1 MNPHPPANDCGY
13 DPFAQDICTFKPL
26 NTLCSDIWVEPLAGT
41 ARTGDMFVVLEH
53 PQPWSRDILDGGT
66 FNAEETTLL
75 AGLPGLFLI
84 RKPGRQGHVLRQDR
98 TVYLVFCR
106 EHVVEELSI
115 TTVSDI
121 AAIDTTGPGK
131 NAHLG
136 AQSMTQPLLMICA
149 HAKRDR
155 CCAIK
160 GRPIAKSLVQEFPH
174 APIWECSHT
183 KGHRFAP
190 SMMLFPWGYF
200 YGRLNVQASI
210 DMYRSA
216 CNGQIFLPGNRGR
229 CVWDSKGQVAELAV
243 LSYLAQA
250 GEAVCPSQIS
260 VTGETV
266 TLVDGRAFQVELE
279 QEEFTGYIP
288 SCGDEPHNG
297 TVWVARSVATL

>member
-1 MNPHPPANDCGY
+1 MNPEPPANDCGY
-13 DPFAQDICTFKPL
+13 DPFAQDICSFRPL
-26 NTLCSDIWVEPLAGT
+26 NTLCSDVWVEPLAGT

-53 PQPWSRDILDGGT
+53 PQPWSHDILDGGT
-66 FNAEETTLL
+66 FNADETAML

-98 TVYLVFCR
+98 TVYLVFSR
-106 EHVVEELSI
+106 EYVVEELSI
-115 TTVSDI
+115 SAVSDI

-131 NAHLG
+131 NAHLIV
-136 AQSMTQPLLMICA
+136 A
-149 HAKRDR
+149 
-155 CCAIK
+155 
-160 GRPIAKSLVQEFPH
+160 QEFPH

-250 GEAVCPSQIS
+250 GESVYPSQIS
-260 VTGETV
+260 VTEETV
-266 TLVDGRAFQVELE
+266 TLVDGRAFQVELD
-279 QEEFTGYIP
+279 QEEVTGYIP

-297 TVWVARSVATL
+297 TVWVARSVIEL